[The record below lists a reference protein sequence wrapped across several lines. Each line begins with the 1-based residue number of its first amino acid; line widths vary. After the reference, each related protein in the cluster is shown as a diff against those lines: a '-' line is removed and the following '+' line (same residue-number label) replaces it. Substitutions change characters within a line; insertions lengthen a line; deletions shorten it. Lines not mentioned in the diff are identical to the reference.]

1 MSIMFL
7 RLLYNLMYK
16 LEWEHDMKL
25 NEAIGKRIE
34 TIFQERGLSGYK
46 VAKLGGVPKQV
57 IYSILKCE
65 YKKISIDVIYQ
76 ITATLDM
83 SLEEFFSDPMFG
95 DISD

>member
-1 MSIMFL
+1 
-7 RLLYNLMYK
+7 
-16 LEWEHDMKL
+16 MKL

-34 TIFQERGLSGYK
+34 SIFQARGLTAYK

-76 ITATLDM
+76 ITATLEI
-83 SLEEFFSDPMFG
+83 SLEEFFSDSIFN